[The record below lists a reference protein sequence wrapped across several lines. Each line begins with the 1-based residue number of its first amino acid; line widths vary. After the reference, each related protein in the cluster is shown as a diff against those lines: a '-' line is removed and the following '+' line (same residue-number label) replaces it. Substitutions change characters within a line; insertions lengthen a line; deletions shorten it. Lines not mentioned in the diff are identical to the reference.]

1 MAIISGVMMAAR
13 LWERRWRAV
22 VPRALSVFFAVLA
35 VYSALITLVG
45 PLRRLLRPV
54 TDVISTSLFSVEANL
69 GYAVFLAILAGAVAR
84 HKRAAY
90 WLLVLLLSLTVLL
103 DVFLLWL
110 IHLLYDS
117 AVRGLESTW
126 FLVTGTINLIFVAG
140 LLVVLVCA
148 RQEFYAKVQRGAF
161 RKALLTLAVLF
172 AVSFGVAYL
181 LVTLFPGTLAA
192 RGRAAWA
199 LEKALGGAV
208 TLDLD
213 RVGHPPAWV
222 GFVVGLLTAVAI
234 LSAFLVLFRSQQA
247 SAELPPAQEAR
258 LRALLAGAGA
268 RDSLGYFATRRDR
281 TAIFSPSGKAA
292 VSYRVVAGVSLAGG
306 DPIGDVEAWE
316 PAIRTWM
323 AQAGEYGWTPAAIG
337 ASEEGARAYNRAGLR
352 VLQLG
357 DEAVIEVAGFTLCG
371 REMRG
376 VRQAVNRVE
385 RAGYTL
391 RVRRH
396 EELTPQEMR
405 RIIDRA
411 EAWRD
416 TEAERGFSMALGRL
430 GDPADGR
437 CVLVEALGPDDGHAA
452 LLSFVPWGE
461 RGLSLDLMRRDRDA
475 DNGLMEFMVSGLVE
489 QAPALGVERISLNF
503 AVFRAAFEE
512 GARIGA
518 GPVLRAWRGMLLFFS
533 RWWQLESLYR
543 SNVKYRPEWVPRYLA
558 YEDGRDLPKVGL
570 ASAIA
575 EGFLGRG
582 PSLPTLLRRGES
594 PARPVADGP
603 HPAREGRAPEKGDGR
618 RSGAGVPEQVRVR
631 LAKLER
637 IRAEGGDPYPPG
649 HRRTHTA
656 AEVRQAH
663 PGLAADAHTGERVA
677 VTGRVMLVRDHGKLL
692 FATIADW
699 SGTLQL
705 MITEAA
711 GLDRWRA
718 TVDLGDHVGC
728 SGEVVTSRAGELSVL
743 AEEWAP
749 TAKCL
754 RPLPGGHHGP
764 AGPQS
769 RARQRYLDL
778 VTDPDAR
785 EMLRIRSA
793 TLYGLRTALI
803 RRGFLEVETPI
814 LQPVHGG
821 ANARP
826 FTTHMNAYDLR
837 LHLRIAPELHLKR
850 LCVGGVERVFE
861 LGRSFRNEG
870 VSHKHNPEFTML
882 EVYQAYADH
891 RTMQDLAR
899 EIIQEA
905 AVAAFGAPVL
915 RRHGQEIDISGSW
928 RTTGVN
934 EALSEAV
941 GEQVTADTSVPELR
955 KLADRLA
962 VPYDPKWGWGAMI
975 MELYGRLVEERTAGP
990 VFYTGFP
997 AEVSPLARPHRGD
1010 PRLAERWDLVAF
1022 GIEIGTAYSEL
1033 TDPIEQRRRLTEQS
1047 LLAAAGDPEAMELD
1061 EDFLRALEYA
1071 MPPTGGLGLG
1081 VDRLVMMLTGRS
1093 IRQAVTFPLVRPR
1106 G

>member
-1 MAIISGVMMAAR
+1 MMASR
-13 LWERRWRAV
+13 LKDRDWTAA
-22 VPRALSVFFAVLA
+22 VPRALGVFFAVLA
-35 VYSALITLVG
+35 AYSALIALAG
-45 PLRRLLRPV
+45 PVRRLLRPA
-54 TDVISTSLFSVEANL
+54 TDVISTSVFSVEANL
-69 GYAVFLAILAGAVAR
+69 GYAVFLAILAGALSR

-90 WLLVLLLSLTVLL
+90 WLLVVLLSLTLLL
-103 DVFLLWL
+103 DVLLL
-110 IHLLYDS
+110 PLVYLFGDS
-117 AVRGLESTW
+117 AFRGHESTW
-126 FLVTGTINLIFVAG
+126 LLATGTVNLVFVAG
-140 LLVVLVCA
+140 LLTVLVLA
-148 RQEFYAKVQRGAF
+148 RREFYAKVQRGAF
-161 RKALLTLAVLF
+161 RKALLTLALLF
-172 AVSFGVAYL
+172 TMSFGVAYL
-181 LVTLFPGTLAA
+181 LVTLFPGTLES
-192 RGRAAWA
+192 RGRFAWA
-199 LEKALGGAV
+199 LEKSLGGAV

-234 LSAFLVLFRSQQA
+234 LSAFMVLFRSQRA
-247 SAELPPAQEAR
+247 SAELPPEEEAGV
-258 LRALLAGAGA
+258 RALLAATGE

-323 AQAGEYGWTPAAIG
+323 DQAGEYGWTPAAIG

-357 DEAVIEVAGFTLCG
+357 DEAVIEVARFTLSG

-437 CVLVEALGPDDGHAA
+437 CVLVEALGPDGGHAA

-461 RGLSLDLMRRDRDA
+461 RGLSLDLMRRDREA
-475 DNGLMEFMVSGLVE
+475 DNGLTEFMVSGLVR
-489 QAPALGVERISLNF
+489 QAPTLGVEHISLNF

-543 SNVKYRPEWVPRYLA
+543 ANVKYRPEWVPRYLA

-570 ASAIA
+570 ASVIA
-575 EGFLGRG
+575 EGFLGHA
-582 PSLPTLLRRGES
+582 PSLPTLLRRGEGPVR
-594 PARPVADGP
+594 PAVEP
-603 HPAREGRAPEKGDGR
+603 PAAARAALAPEPGESDERGP
-618 RSGAGVPEQVRVR
+618 AVPEQVGVR
-631 LAKLER
+631 LAKLDR
-637 IRAEGGDPYPPG
+637 IRAGGGDPYPVNYP
-649 HRRTHTA
+649 RTHTA

-663 PGLAADAHTGERVA
+663 PGRAADLRTGERVA
-677 VTGRVMLVRDHGKLL
+677 VTGRVTLVRDHGGLL
-692 FATIADW
+692 FATVADW

-705 MITEAA
+705 MITKVA
-711 GLDRWRA
+711 GLERWRD

-728 SGEVVTSRAGELSVL
+728 VGEVVTTRTGELSVL
-743 AEEWAP
+743 AEEWAT

-754 RPLPGGHHGP
+754 RPPPGRRRGVAGSETWARRPPLDPVTGP
-764 AGPQS
+764 E
-769 RARQRYLDL
+769 
-778 VTDPDAR
+778 AR
-785 EMLRIRSA
+785 ETLRIRGA
-793 TLYGLRTALI
+793 VLHGLRDALV

-814 LQPVHGG
+814 LQSVHGG
-821 ANARP
+821 ACARP
-826 FTTHMNAYDLR
+826 FVTHMNAYDTR
-837 LHLRIAPELHLKR
+837 LYLRIAPELHLKR
-850 LCVGGVERVFE
+850 LCVGGAERVFE
-861 LGRSFRNEG
+861 LGRAFRNEG
-870 VSHKHNPEFTML
+870 VSYKHNPEFTML
-882 EVYQAYADH
+882 EAYQAYADY
-891 RTMQDLAR
+891 RTMLDLAR
-899 EIIQEA
+899 ALVQEA
-905 AVAAFGAPVL
+905 AVAAFGAPVI
-915 RRHGQEIDISGSW
+915 RRHGQEIDISGAW
-928 RTTGVN
+928 RTVGVN
-934 EALSEAV
+934 EAVSEAA
-941 GEQVTADTSVPELR
+941 GEEVTVDTSVQELR

-962 VPYDPKWGWGAMI
+962 VPYDPGWGRGAVLL
-975 MELYGRLVEERTAGP
+975 ELYERLVEERTAGP
-990 VFYTGFP
+990 VFYTDFP
-997 AEVSPLARPHRGD
+997 SEVSPLTRPHRQD
-1010 PRLAERWDLVAF
+1010 PRLAERWDLVAY
-1022 GIEIGTAYSEL
+1022 GVELGTAYSEL
-1033 TDPIEQRRRLTEQS
+1033 IDPVEQRRRLTGQS

-1061 EDFLRALEYA
+1061 EDFLRTLEYA
-1071 MPPTGGLGLG
+1071 MPPTGGLGIG
-1081 VDRLVMMLTGRS
+1081 VDRLIMLLTGKT
-1093 IRQAVTFPLVRPR
+1093 IRQTLAFPLTRPR